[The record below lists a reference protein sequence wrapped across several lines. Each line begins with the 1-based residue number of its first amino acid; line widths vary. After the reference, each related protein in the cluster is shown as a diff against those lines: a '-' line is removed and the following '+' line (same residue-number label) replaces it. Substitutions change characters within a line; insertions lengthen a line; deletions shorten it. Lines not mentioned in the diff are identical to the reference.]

1 MDMELLTKK
10 YETELKGVL
19 ECYDRIIIV
28 GNLFPLCYPQGM
40 TSYLYGQRIRIF
52 DYTQFA
58 EPLRDEIKSTIQGV
72 AKENGLEIEYIGKKT
87 WRKEDR
93 VKEIMAQRGEQPGV
107 VHIFSAL
114 EKCQSYQP
122 WYDKGK
128 KGRPYLKKR
137 SGKCLHYY
145 VYFIDEDYGLCYLR
159 IPTWCPFRL
168 QFYCNGHR
176 WLAQQLKQKGIEFEL
191 MDNAFVDIADFDA
204 ANQLAAQ
211 IEPEALHAKLDELAQ
226 RYCPVVK
233 KLDLTYRWTIMQ
245 AEFATDLVFK
255 RQEDVQAFYPY
266 LLETL
271 IHAVKPADIATFLG
285 RKLHGNYQDE
295 MGNRFNIRHLG
306 SRIKH
311 HMGSVSIKM
320 YDKFSLIL
328 RIETTVNDVSFFQ
341 QYRQVH
347 HRHGQTSTKWA
358 SMLKS
363 IYSLPA
369 LQECLVAA
377 NQRYLKFISA
387 IETPEFGLQQLQQV
401 TDTQTEN
408 NHRYKGFNLLTEED
422 ASLLRI
428 LLRGEFVLG
437 LTNKALRQFLP
448 NKSPSQVS
456 RLLKRLRVHGL
467 LKKVGKQ
474 YKYHL
479 TNLGRRVATM
489 ALKLREMYIIPSL
502 AHSPQNAA

>member
-1 MDMELLTKK
+1 MSEELLTEK
-10 YETELKGVL
+10 YDELLNGVL
-19 ECYDRIIIV
+19 ECYDRIIVI
-28 GNLFPLCYPQGM
+28 GYLGSLSYAQGM
-40 TSYLYGQRIRIF
+40 TNYLYGQRIRIF
-52 DYTQFA
+52 DYTKFA
-58 EPLRDEIKSTIQGV
+58 EPLRDEIKARMGEI
-72 AKENGLEIEYIGKKT
+72 AKENGLEIEYIGKKK

-93 VKEIMAQRGEQPGV
+93 IKEIIKERGEEPGI

-114 EKCQSYQP
+114 EMCKSYKP
-122 WYDKGK
+122 WYDKGQ
-128 KGRPYLKKR
+128 GRAYLKKA

-145 VYFIDEDYGLCYLR
+145 VYFIDEDYGLCYVR

-168 QFYCNGHR
+168 QFYCNGHS

-191 MDNAFVDIADFDA
+191 MDNAFIDIADFEA

-211 IEPEALHAKLDELAQ
+211 FDPKVLHAKLDELAQ

-233 KLDLTYRWTIMQ
+233 TLNLTYRWSIMQ

-255 RQEDVQAFYPY
+255 CQEQLQAFYPH

-271 IHAVKPADIATFLG
+271 IHAVKPAHIATFLG
-285 RKLHGNYQDE
+285 RKLHRNYQDE

-306 SRIKH
+306 SCIRH
-311 HMGSVSIKM
+311 QMGPVSIKM

-347 HRHGQTSTKWA
+347 HRNGQTSTQWA
-358 SMLKS
+358 PMLKS
-363 IYSLPA
+363 IYSLAP
-369 LQECLVAA
+369 LQECLRAA
-377 NQRYLKFISA
+377 HRRYLKFISA

-401 TDTQTEN
+401 TETQTVN
-408 NHRYKGFNLLTEED
+408 NHRYKGFNLLTQED
-422 ASLLRI
+422 AFLLRT
-428 LLRGEFVLG
+428 LLRGEFAVTG
-437 LTNKALRQFLP
+437 LTNKALRQLLP
-448 NKSPSQVS
+448 DKNSGQVS

-467 LKKVGKQ
+467 IKKVGKH

-479 TNLGRRVATM
+479 TNLGRQIATM
-489 ALKLREMYIIPSL
+489 ALKLREMYVIPTL
-502 AHSPQNAA
+502 AQTSA